1 MGRQSKLVQ
10 RIEKYSYWTGNDI
23 ALELNT
29 RRFLLRK
36 KVAEIEISVKSR
48 VCEFHLLYNNVIEW
62 VNNIAKSYFWP
73 NTELLAY
80 IINNMSFLVWCL
92 CIAYLI
98 VISEISSTPYHNER
112 FIYTVL
118 ITYTQTILTFTK
130 LNTLLLYQ
138 YSIFLNL
145 MCLFYLQELEVERA
159 LEQKRLTDFQGWLS
173 EVRQKRQVTSLKDH

>member
-1 MGRQSKLVQ
+1 MHDHFKWRDFQSVVNLNWCKELKSIA
-10 RIEKYSYWTGNDI
+10 IEKVMI
-23 ALELNT
+23 
-29 RRFLLRK
+29 LRK
-36 KVAEIEISVKSR
+36 LKYQLNRGCMNSI
-48 VCEFHLLYNNVIEW
+48 Y
-62 VNNIAKSYFWP
+62 
-73 NTELLAY
+73 Y
-80 IINNMSFLVWCL
+80 IIMWLNEFTIKQNQTFVQTQNYLHILLTICLFLVWCL

-98 VISEISSTPYHNER
+98 VISEISSTLYPNES

-138 YSIFLNL
+138 YLHFLNL
-145 MCLFYLQELEVERA
+145 MRLFYLQELEVERA

>member
-1 MGRQSKLVQ
+1 
-10 RIEKYSYWTGNDI
+10 
-23 ALELNT
+23 
-29 RRFLLRK
+29 
-36 KVAEIEISVKSR
+36 
-48 VCEFHLLYNNVIEW
+48 
-62 VNNIAKSYFWP
+62 
-73 NTELLAY
+73 
-80 IINNMSFLVWCL
+80 MSFLVWCL

-98 VISEISSTPYHNER
+98 VISEISSTPYHNES

-138 YSIFLNL
+138 YLHFLNL
-145 MCLFYLQELEVERA
+145 MRLFYLQELEVERA